1 MQTAFFTR
9 PHARRALAAVL
20 LGGALAAGGAFHVG
34 ALQTEGREPAASAAG
49 LPSLAGIIGQVTP
62 AVVNIRVEKGAGAA
76 MSGGPQDFMRRFFGE
91 DDPRLKKWR
100 DWKPVTG
107 VGSGFVISPDGH
119 IVTNHHVVAG
129 AERIAVTFHDKRK
142 LPARVVGADP
152 KTDLALLKVE
162 AEEPLAH
169 AVFGDS
175 ESVQV
180 GDWVVAVGNPF
191 GLGHSA
197 TTGIV
202 SARGRQIGAG
212 PYDDFLQIS
221 APINRGNS
229 GGPAFDLAGRV
240 IGVNTAIYSPNGGN
254 VGIGFAVPS
263 SLAASVIDQLRRFR
277 ETRRG
282 WLGVRIQN
290 VTGEIA
296 AAFENF
302 GEPRGALIAAVM
314 PDSPAEKAGIQAGD
328 IVLSFNGKT
337 VDKMRALPR
346 IVSDTEV
353 GAVAPVEV
361 WRKGRIENLE
371 VVVGRLEENEAAAA
385 AEEDTAPEH
394 AVEAL
399 GLVVARPNDELR
411 KEYELD
417 EAALEKGGLVVVG
430 VSPDSDAQE
439 KGVRPGDLILEV
451 DQVAV
456 SSPGELDERIAA
468 VREAG
473 RQSVLLLTDRGG
485 EARFLAVS
493 LAAEAE

>member
-1 MQTAFFTR
+1 MRFAFVSILFAAMAAAAA
-9 PHARRALAAVL
+9 PAGAHNAPESFAELAERTL
-20 LGGALAAGGAFHVG
+20 
-34 ALQTEGREPAASAAG
+34 
-49 LPSLAGIIGQVTP
+49 P
-62 AVVNIRVEKGAGAA
+62 AVVNISTQQTVEPRQ
-76 MSGGPQDFMRRFFGE
+76 SPDRPQFSPGSPFEEFFRRFFDQAPG
-91 DDPRLKKWR
+91 DRPGTPRRATSL
-100 DWKPVTG
+100 
-107 VGSGFVISPDGH
+107 GSGFLVDSAGIV
-119 IVTNHHVVAG
+119 VTNNHVIDG
-129 AERIAVTFHDKRK
+129 ADKIVVR
-142 LPARVVGADP
+142 LQDDRELDAEVVGRDP
-152 KTDLALLKVE
+152 KTDLAVLRVE
-162 AEEPLAH
+162 ADEPLPFLE
-169 AVFGDS
+169 FGDS
-175 ESVQV
+175 DKTRV
-180 GDWVVAVGNPF
+180 GDWIVAIGNPF
-191 GLGHSA
+191 GFSGSVTA
-197 TTGIV
+197 GIV
-202 SARGRQIGAG
+202 SARKRDIRAG
-212 PYDDFLQIS
+212 PYDDFIQTD
-221 APINRGNS
+221 AAINKGNS
-229 GGPAFDLAGRV
+229 GGPLLNLDGKV
-240 IGVNTAIYSPNGGN
+240 IGVNTAITSPSGGS
-254 VGIGFAVPS
+254 VGIGFAVPA
-263 SLAASVIDQLRRFR
+263 SLAAPVIDQLRRFR